1 MTYIIYYII
10 LYYQIK
16 PIAVFCLFTNYCSRP
31 GRQGLSEYHAAPS
44 FFGRKEDLNYP
55 HNDMP
60 VAKYCRAIVCK
71 KRLARARRCDVEKQR
86 KKFKKLQRSLNF
98 QIVHIILFLN
108 CNFITTT
115 CSLFFFTSVN
125 KSRNR

>member
-44 FFGRKEDLNYP
+44 FFGRKEDLNCLTMTCRSRNIVAQLCVKSASP
-55 HNDMP
+55 AP
-60 VAKYCRAIVCK
+60 VAAMLKSK
-71 KRLARARRCDVEKQR
+71 EKNS
-86 KKFKKLQRSLNF
+86 KNYKDHLIFKLY
-98 QIVHIILFLN
+98 
-108 CNFITTT
+108 T
-115 CSLFFFTSVN
+115 
-125 KSRNR
+125 